1 MSYRVMLSEEAVAYL
16 RKIDK
21 AMAVR
26 IYSWIGKNLEG
37 CTNLCRIGKALKG
50 NHSGEWRYRVG
61 DYRLLAR
68 IEDEVITIYIFE
80 IGHRS
85 NVYD

>member
-1 MSYRVMLSEEAVAYL
+1 MSYRVMLSEEAVVYL
-16 RKIDK
+16 RKIDN

-37 CTNLCRIGKALKG
+37 CTNPRRIGKALKG

>member
-37 CTNLCRIGKALKG
+37 CTNPRRIGKALKG

>member
-21 AMAVR
+21 AMAAR

-37 CTNLCRIGKALKG
+37 CTNPRRIGKALKG

-61 DYRLLAR
+61 DHRLLAR
-68 IEDEVITIYIFE
+68 IEEEVITIYNFE

>member
-1 MSYRVMLSEEAVAYL
+1 MSYRVMLSEEAVACL

-21 AMAVR
+21 AMAAR

-37 CTNLCRIGKALKG
+37 CTNPRRIGKALKG

>member
-1 MSYRVMLSEEAVAYL
+1 MSYRVMLSEEAVSYL

-21 AMAVR
+21 AMPAR

-37 CTNLCRIGKALKG
+37 CTNPRRIGKALKG